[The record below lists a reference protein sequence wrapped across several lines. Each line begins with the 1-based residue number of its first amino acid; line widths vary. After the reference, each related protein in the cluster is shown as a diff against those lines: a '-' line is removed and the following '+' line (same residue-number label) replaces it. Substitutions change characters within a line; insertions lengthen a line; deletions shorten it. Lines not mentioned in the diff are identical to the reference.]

1 MDDVI
6 TKKLLDVLVPIII
19 IPLPFVG
26 KYEKKI
32 NINDGNFIKQI
43 FIGDDVVGSLY
54 TILNCN
60 LTDINNFILK
70 NILKIQESII
80 LYNDIYKDCNNT
92 VYNLRIFVCNG
103 NRKVKINFATNDKN
117 KFLKLISNYSK
128 ISKRNN
134 IDGISKIA
142 KEISNDLNRT
152 YKIKTKR
159 KSLL

>member
-6 TKKLLDVLVPIII
+6 TKKLLDVLVPII

-60 LTDINNFILK
+60 LTDINNFILE

-80 LYNDIYKDCNNT
+80 LYDDIYKDCNNT
-92 VYNLRIFVCNG
+92 VYNLRI
-103 NRKVKINFATNDKN
+103 KVKINFATNDKN